1 LKGFTAPDLVE
12 PLAGAVEVGGCVGL
26 AADGPARAYSG
37 IRKVLSAQDAA
48 AESVAVLHA
57 LSVNLPRLA
66 HESNRDETYFRAKL
80 AITLQLCATALKTR
94 RKLLDDMMKKGLL
107 PTLAS
112 EIGIG
117 GAEYTPLVVNLVG
130 LEEAITVL
138 VGDRASQSS
147 RRTLVE
153 KTAETAAKVFSDRA
167 EKLEER
173 GGVAIVRDEAGT
185 RFARIDADKYG
196 KGAISASG
204 NSYSDIPVLRL
215 SEAKG
220 DVLEDLGF
228 LYRKL
233 AGGLAVNMAFDSP
246 VKEAVTKAVPMAG
259 QGLEYFRFQTEV
271 PFCKNCGA
279 KVPPSAAR
287 CKACR
292 STSIARY
299 ATA

>member
-1 LKGFTAPDLVE
+1 
-12 PLAGAVEVGGCVGL
+12 
-26 AADGPARAYSG
+26 
-37 IRKVLSAQDAA
+37 
-48 AESVAVLHA
+48 
-57 LSVNLPRLA
+57 
-66 HESNRDETYFRAKL
+66 
-80 AITLQLCATALKTR
+80 
-94 RKLLDDMMKKGLL
+94 
-107 PTLAS
+107 
-112 EIGIG
+112 
-117 GAEYTPLVVNLVG
+117 VVNLVG